1 METFAAALDQ
11 AVRGLSRSTAG
22 FGLFVV
28 AFFDSSL
35 LSLPEINDLLL
46 VYFSARF
53 PENAYFYA
61 LMTAAGSVLGA
72 SSLYSLARWK
82 GYNLLQRKYS
92 EGRLSSVFGL
102 VRRYGMLAVIVPA
115 VLPPPLPFKIFV
127 LSAGALGLSLPRFM
141 TAVAI
146 GRVVRYFGEAFLAV
160 RYGASAASFL
170 SAHWAAAVLL
180 ALVLVVSV
188 VSIHF
193 LLERRRRKRAAEDGS
208 RLEAPPLAEP

>member
-1 METFAAALDQ
+1 METFAATLDQ

-46 VYFSARF
+46 IYFSARF

-61 LMTAAGSVLGA
+61 FMTAAGSVLGA
-72 SSLYSLARWK
+72 SSLYALARWK
-82 GYNLLQRKYS
+82 GYQLLQKKYAR
-92 EGRLSSVFGL
+92 GRLSSVFGL

-115 VLPPPLPFKIFV
+115 ILPPPLPFKIFV
-127 LSAGALGLSLPRFM
+127 LSAGALGLSLPRFLAAI
-141 TAVAI
+141 AV
-146 GRVVRYFGEAFLAV
+146 GRLVRYFGAAILAV
-160 RYGASAASFL
+160 QYGASAGSFL
-170 SAHWAAAVLL
+170 RANWAAALL
-180 ALVLVVSV
+180 AGLAVVVSL

-193 LLERRRRKRAAEDGS
+193 LLERQQRRRIAED
-208 RLEAPPLAEP
+208 EASLDAQAMEP